1 MMAKPRNIW
10 IFIFCLSFAFIS
22 ARDISAQQPRDNIEN
37 VSYCDLARQPG
48 KYAGKLVQ
56 TKATLWVGL
65 DWAVLGD
72 PECVKEA
79 LDFEFKVED
88 MDEWHK
94 TQAEMASKT
103 ASGKNM
109 ERVEIEVVGKID
121 AQSANSSLAA
131 KPIFSIKHV
140 KTVTRIS
147 KEVPWPI
154 HSADG

>member
-1 MMAKPRNIW
+1 MPKPQSIW
-10 IFIFCLSFAFIS
+10 IFIFCLSL
-22 ARDISAQQPRDNIEN
+22 ARFVPAQQPPVTIEN
-37 VSYCDLARQPG
+37 VSYCDLARQPA

-65 DWAVLGD
+65 DWSVLGD
-72 PECVKEA
+72 AGCVKEA

-88 MDEWHK
+88 IDEWHK

-109 ERVEIEVVGKID
+109 ERVDIEVLGKID
-121 AQSANSSLAA
+121 AQPPNSSPAT

-140 KTVTRIS
+140 KTVTRIP

-154 HSADG
+154 HSTDG

>member
-1 MMAKPRNIW
+1 MMPKPRNIS
-10 IFIFCLSFAFIS
+10 IFIFCLSLATV
-22 ARDISAQQPRDNIEN
+22 ISAQQPHDNIEN
-37 VSYCDLARQPG
+37 VSYCDLARQPA

-56 TKATLWVGL
+56 TKATLWVGV
-65 DWAVLGD
+65 DWAVFGG

-88 MDEWHK
+88 IDEWHK

-103 ASGKNM
+103 TTGKNM

-121 AQSANSSLAA
+121 APPANASGTS

-140 KTVTRIS
+140 KTVTRIP